1 MLGDSEYSNT
11 PFLFVPYTDP
21 VEGYKIRFNRAH
33 ETTRC
38 TIERSFGIL
47 KKGFHLLHSEIRM
60 SPTKVSWVI
69 VACCVLHNLAI
80 DLNMPLDDDLL
91 STSTSMLMMLMMM
104 QMKKT
109 CRDYTQDRLEIL
121 QIKTRNCDDW
131 DILKETEWQD
141 RYFLVKCF
149 YCHES
154 MKHIVIIIL
163 KL

>member
-1 MLGDSEYSNT
+1 
-11 PFLFVPYTDP
+11 
-21 VEGYKIRFNRAH
+21 
-33 ETTRC
+33 
-38 TIERSFGIL
+38 
-47 KKGFHLLHSEIRM
+47 LHSEIRM

-104 QMKKT
+104 QMKKA

-141 RYFLVKCF
+141 RYFLVRCF